1 MSNELAV
8 RIVPV
13 KYNIPGWEGKVVLPP
28 KKHMHQVVLR
38 TTLDTYSASY
48 HLGDEVRFYH
58 QCSPN
63 AADKR
68 RKSLVAKRDTIYAMV
83 GANTFLTNIQLDG
96 DNVCVIYMVP
106 ALLYSPGKTIDAWRR
121 AQYTSALEVDSP
133 KVSTFS
139 SLHATKASQD
149 TQDTLHQVEPPLEA
163 KGVEEKV
170 APKTKA
176 VQAKASPEAKA
187 VEVKVA
193 TKTKAVQAKASPE
206 AKARP
211 TKELSEAKATHNVQD
226 ATCEEQDANQE
237 YQDLLLEEQCENNIS
252 DDELE
257 DIRVANQE
265 YRDSLLEEQCE
276 VLDEDFEEA
285 QCAGLGDYDGYIST
299 KTSKGPSQVKDALGE
314 PEAKVP
320 RKVEVFPSRKSKQD
334 DKKGEHKAPRS
345 GRNERKK
352 KHVPTSKD
360 NNKTVRNKM
369 CDKSQ
374 HKTKSRPPQAQTPHD
389 NEEPRIES
397 LGHLGVAPKKRKM
410 QDMAKAVA
418 RAQEELAAYHAQYL
432 FQQRKFVRLATM
444 LDALVEEY

>member
-1 MSNELAV
+1 M
-8 RIVPV
+8 
-13 KYNIPGWEGKVVLPP
+13 
-28 KKHMHQVVLR
+28 
-38 TTLDTYSASY
+38 
-48 HLGDEVRFYH
+48 
-58 QCSPN
+58 
-63 AADKR
+63 
-68 RKSLVAKRDTIYAMV
+68 
-83 GANTFLTNIQLDG
+83 
-96 DNVCVIYMVP
+96 
-106 ALLYSPGKTIDAWRR
+106 
-121 AQYTSALEVDSP
+121 
-133 KVSTFS
+133 
-139 SLHATKASQD
+139 
-149 TQDTLHQVEPPLEA
+149 
-163 KGVEEKV
+163 
-170 APKTKA
+170 
-176 VQAKASPEAKA
+176 
-187 VEVKVA
+187 
-193 TKTKAVQAKASPE
+193 
-206 AKARP
+206 
-211 TKELSEAKATHNVQD
+211 SEAKATHNVQD

-299 KTSKGPSQVKDALGE
+299 KTSKGPSQVKAALGE

-345 GRNERKK
+345 GRNECKK